1 MTAAVRLE
9 GVTKRFRA
17 DRGVIEALAELSF
30 TLEPLCF
37 VGLVG
42 PDGAGKTT
50 LMRLLAGLLLPEEGR
65 VTVLGLDTRDAAR
78 AVQARVGYMPQRF
91 GLYDD
96 LSVRE
101 NLELY
106 ADLHGLEGELRRE
119 RLREILQATELAPF
133 TDRFAGRLSG
143 GMRQKLAM
151 GAALLKTPELLLLDE
166 PSVGVDPLSRREL
179 WQLVQHLAGGRAT
192 ILWSTA
198 YLDEAERC
206 ERVLVLQEGR
216 LIADGRPAEL
226 TRGLE
231 GRVFRVRTARG
242 SRRPL
247 MRLLRDRPDTLDVT
261 AVGGALRLVV
271 KEKEAAEEVR
281 GIEGVRGMEPVA
293 PRLED
298 AVVALLQQTTGNE
311 DGRPATGGP
320 PADPPAPRREMREVV
335 IRVRDLVRVFGKFR
349 AVDGIGFEVRRG
361 EIFGLLGPNGAGK
374 STTFKML
381 CGLLPPSSGEARVL
395 GYDLLRAAPAAR
407 AHIGYMAQKFSL
419 YADLTPRQN
428 LLFTADAYGL
438 TGARRRRRLA
448 ATIAEFGLEAML
460 DQRSRDLPLGYKQR
474 LSMACALLNE
484 PEILFLDEPTSGVD
498 PLARRAFWARIV
510 ALAEAG
516 VTVMVTTHFLDEAE
530 YCDRIAILER
540 GRLLGVGTPDGIIEA
555 ARRNAPGVANL
566 EDAFVAL
573 LEERRKQAA

>member
-1 MTAAVRLE
+1 MSEAVRLE
-9 GVTKRFRA
+9 GVAKHFRA
-17 DRGVIEALAELSF
+17 GGRTIDALRDLSF
-30 TLEPLCF
+30 RLEAGRL

-50 LMRLLAGLLLPEEGR
+50 LMRLLAGLLTPDRGR
-65 VTVLGLDTRDAAR
+65 VVVLGLDTRDAAR

-106 ADLHGLEGELRRE
+106 ADLHGLPGEPRRR
-119 RLREILQATELAPF
+119 RLREILEATELAPF
-133 TDRFAGRLSG
+133 ADRFAGRLSG

-179 WQLVQHLAGGRAT
+179 WQLVRRLTGARAT
-192 ILWSTA
+192 IFWSTA

-216 LIADGRPAEL
+216 LIADGPPERLARE
-226 TRGLE
+226 LE
-231 GRVFRVRTARG
+231 GRVYRVVTG
-242 SRRPL
+242 GDVRRAV
-247 MRLLRDRPDTLDVT
+247 MCRLRRDEAVLDV
-261 AVGGALRLVV
+261 AAAGGALRVLVERPV
-271 KEKEAAEEVR
+271 DGAAIR
-281 GIEGVRGMEPVA
+281 GIEGVVTAEPVP

-298 AVVALLQQTTGNE
+298 AVVALLQRA
-311 DGRPATGGP
+311 GRSEETPAAAAGSD
-320 PADPPAPRREMREVV
+320 AAPSRERRETPETV
-335 IRVRDLVRVFGKFR
+335 IRIRDLVRAFGRFR

-381 CGLLPPSSGEARVL
+381 CGLLPPTSGEALVL
-395 GYDLLRAAPAAR
+395 GYDLRRAAPAAR
-407 AHIGYMAQKFSL
+407 ARIGYMAQKFSL
-419 YADLTPRQN
+419 YADLTVEQN
-428 LLFTADAYGL
+428 LRFTADAYGL
-438 TGARRRRRLA
+438 RGARRRRRLA
-448 ATIAEFGLEAML
+448 ETVAEFGLEPVL
-460 DQRSRDLPLGYKQR
+460 RQRSGDLSLGYRQR
-474 LSMACALLNE
+474 LSMACALLHE

-498 PLARRAFWARIV
+498 PLARRAFWARIL

-530 YCDRIAILER
+530 YCDRVAIIER
-540 GRLLGVGTPDGIIEA
+540 GRLLGVGTPEEIIA
-555 ARRNAPGVANL
+555 AGRRRSPEVEDL
-566 EDAFVAL
+566 EEAFVAL
-573 LEERRKQAA
+573 LLEHGRRAA

>member
-1 MTAAVRLE
+1 MTDAVRLE
-9 GVTKRFRA
+9 GVTKRFRVG
-17 DRGVIEALAELSF
+17 DRTVEALVGLSCRIERGR
-30 TLEPLCF
+30 L

-50 LMRLLAGLLLPEEGR
+50 LMRLLAGLLRPDRGE
-65 VTVLGLDTRDAAR
+65 VAVLGLDTRVAA
-78 AVQARVGYMPQRF
+78 AEVQARVGYMPQRF

-96 LSVRE
+96 LSVAE
-101 NLELY
+101 NLELH
-106 ADLHGLEGELRRE
+106 ADLRGLEGEARRR
-119 RLREILQATELAPF
+119 RLREILEATGLAPF
-133 TDRFAGRLSG
+133 TGRRAGRLSG

-151 GAALLKTPELLLLDE
+151 GAALLRTPELLLLDE

-179 WQLVQHLAGGRAT
+179 WRLVRRLAGDGTT

-206 ERVLVLQEGR
+206 ERVLVLQDGR
-216 LIADGRPAEL
+216 LIADGPPAALARE
-226 TRGLE
+226 LE
-231 GRVFRVRTARG
+231 GRVFRVASGGR
-242 SRRPL
+242 RRPL
-247 MRLLRDRPDTLDVT
+247 MRLLRRRHGILDVAAAGGGLRVVVEDSAAADGLG
-261 AVGGALRLVV
+261 AV
-271 KEKEAAEEVR
+271 
-281 GIEGVRGMEPVA
+281 EGVTEAIPVV

-298 AVVALLQQTTGNE
+298 AVVALLRRVAGSAEAVPAAEPPPGDGSAASRTG
-311 DGRPATGGP
+311 
-320 PADPPAPRREMREVV
+320 EVV
-335 IRVRDLVRVFGKFR
+335 IRIRDLVRRFGTFR

-381 CGLLPPSSGEARVL
+381 CGLLPPTSGEALVL
-395 GYDLLRAAPAAR
+395 GYDLFRAAPAAR

-419 YADLTPRQN
+419 YADLTPAQN
-428 LLFTADAYGL
+428 LRFTADAYGL
-438 TGARRRRRLA
+438 AGRRRRRRLA
-448 ATIAEFGLEAML
+448 ETIAEFGLADVL
-460 DQRSRDLPLGYKQR
+460 DRRSGDLPLGYRQR

-530 YCDRIAILER
+530 YCDRIAIIER
-540 GRLLGVGTPDGIIEA
+540 GRLLAVGTPEEIIESG
-555 ARRNAPGVANL
+555 RRRAPAVEDL

-573 LEERRKQAA
+573 LEEHRRRAA